1 MGVNDRASHA
11 WGGRRTARTE
21 TMYREGGAAYVYLI
35 YGIYSCMN
43 VTAGEAGCAEAVL
56 LRACIPAG
64 GGELLLCNLR
74 RNSRRRALPE
84 RAEEVTG
91 REWAKL
97 LDGPGRLCGAMGIT
111 RADNGADLVTSDD
124 FFLRDDGFV
133 PGEILCR
140 PRIGID
146 YAGEAKDYPW
156 RVPAAGIRG
165 KSGGR

>member
-1 MGVNDRASHA
+1 
-11 WGGRRTARTE
+11 
-21 TMYREGGAAYVYLI
+21 MYRQGGAAYVYLI

-56 LRACIPAG
+56 LRACLPADR
-64 GGELLLCNLR
+64 GELLLDNLR
-74 RNSRRRALPE
+74 KNSRSRTLPE
-84 RAEEVTG
+84 RAGELNG

-97 LDGPGRLCGAMGIT
+97 LDGPGRLCNALGIT
-111 RADNGADLVTSDD
+111 RADNGVDLVTSEDL
-124 FFLRDDGFV
+124 FLRDDGFV

-156 RVPAAGIRG
+156 RFTARG
-165 KSGGR
+165 FRDLPGGL